1 MISFTA
7 LIIILIVI
15 LLLVGLV
22 GTYNRLVVLRNRVRN
37 QWSQVDVQLKRRF
50 DLIPNLVETVKG
62 YAAHERNTL
71 EAVMSARA
79 RAVNAVSMEEVAS
92 ANAELTGALG
102 RLMVVSENYPEL
114 KANANFVELQRT
126 LADTENKISH
136 ARQFYNDTVMKYQ
149 NKKEMF
155 PTNMVAALF
164 GFKDETYF
172 KAGEAERENV
182 KVAF

>member
-62 YAAHERNTL
+62 YAAHERSTL

-164 GFKDETYF
+164 GFKDRLILRLG
-172 KAGEAERENV
+172 KLRGRM
-182 KVAF
+182 